1 MADDTAPTGT
11 TVTAITNANGV
22 STPVGAGGV
31 DIPGQYGTLRIINQ
45 GGSHTT
51 R

>member
-22 STPVGAGGV
+22 STLVGAGGV
-31 DIPGQYGTLRIINQ
+31 DIQGNTARCTLIRMAV
-45 GGSHTT
+45 TPT
-51 R
+51 L